1 MNRIIDAWW
10 AHKAE
15 GKPYAGNTDKQW
27 FSMKDGGSTIAPF
40 GELES
45 KLPKDVR
52 GDVAALQAKIMAG
65 AFEVPVDVSD
75 PKTH

>member
-1 MNRIIDAWW
+1 
-10 AHKAE
+10 
-15 GKPYAGNTDKQW
+15 
-27 FSMKDGGSTIAPF
+27 MKDGGSTIAPF

-75 PKTH
+75 PKAH